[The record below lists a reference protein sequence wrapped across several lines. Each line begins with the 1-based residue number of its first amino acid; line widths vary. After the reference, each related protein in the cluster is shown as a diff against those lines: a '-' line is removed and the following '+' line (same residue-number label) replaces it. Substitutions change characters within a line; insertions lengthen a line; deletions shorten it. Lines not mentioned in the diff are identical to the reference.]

1 MTDGNLKPMDSLR
14 LYAQSEPLCGAR
26 CRRFQAAALLIL
38 AAVVVGCASP
48 RVCTTR
54 TEIQRIPNPIIIPV
68 PDEFVEPLPIAEL
81 PANLSN
87 RDLEADI
94 DALEDVIDRC
104 QYDRE
109 QIRNRQNQ
117 GGALNE

>member
-1 MTDGNLKPMDSLR
+1 MNKGR
-14 LYAQSEPLCGAR
+14 AYANSETVCGGR
-26 CRRFQAAALLIL
+26 YRRFRAAALLIL
-38 AAVVVGCASP
+38 AVLAVGCATP

-54 TEIQRIPNPIIIPV
+54 TEIQRIPNPVHIPV
-68 PDEFVEPLPIAEL
+68 PDEFIEPLTIPGL

-104 QYDRE
+104 QYDRS